1 MTHALE
7 EHWACIA
14 KSRPGK
20 EKTTCGA
27 SLLGYK
33 LEDLGVMKRTEFY
46 AACVRRELDKILGCN
61 VYNPVDHTRMNSLYD
76 TLIAYSVFVEHR
88 LANGMVRVPY
98 RDYRFSKG
106 AEWKQRYQLLKT
118 GWMMG
123 MGSTGVAEMVAAW
136 RAEDKPPAPPTPPPP
151 EPPPPPPEPPA
162 PPPPPEPPAP
172 PPEPPPPPTK
182 KPKKQAKKPKKQAPH
197 PAVAAYDKFK
207 ATAEPG
213 KAAGPGGFSFVCVRR
228 KVGDRLDFY
237 ARARCGK
244 VLRSRVTLDA
254 FLKV

>member
-7 EHWACIA
+7 EHWTCIA

-151 EPPPPPPEPPA
+151 EPPA
-162 PPPPPEPPAP
+162 
-172 PPEPPPPPTK
+172 K

-254 FLKV
+254 FLKA